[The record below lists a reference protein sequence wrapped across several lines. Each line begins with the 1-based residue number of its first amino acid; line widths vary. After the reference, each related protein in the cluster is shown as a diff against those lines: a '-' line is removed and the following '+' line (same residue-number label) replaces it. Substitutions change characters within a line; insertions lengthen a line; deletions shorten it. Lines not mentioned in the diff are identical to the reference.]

1 MLSRFSIGALAAVA
15 LLAGAACDDDATG
28 PGADEF
34 EATLTAA
41 AERPNPVTTIASG
54 TASIDINDSN
64 STIDFSVSVT
74 GLVNPTVA
82 HIHIGGVDVAGPPV
96 VTLLATPPAAGT
108 FTGVLASG
116 TINAAMI
123 TGGETF
129 ATLVAK
135 IRSGEAYINVHTTA
149 NPGGEIRG
157 QLVED

>member
-1 MLSRFSIGALAAVA
+1 
-15 LLAGAACDDDATG
+15 
-28 PGADEF
+28 
-34 EATLTAA
+34 ATL
-41 AERPNPVTTIASG
+41 
-54 TASIDINDSN
+54 
-64 STIDFSVSVT
+64 
-74 GLVNPTVA
+74 A
-82 HIHIGGVDVAGPPV
+82 HIHIGAVGVAGPPV
-96 VTLLATPPAAGT
+96 TVNLIATPPAGT

-116 TINAAMI
+116 TITAAMV